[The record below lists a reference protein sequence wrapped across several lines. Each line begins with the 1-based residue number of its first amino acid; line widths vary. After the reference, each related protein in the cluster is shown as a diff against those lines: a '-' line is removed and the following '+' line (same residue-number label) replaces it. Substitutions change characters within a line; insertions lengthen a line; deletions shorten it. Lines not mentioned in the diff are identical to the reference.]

1 MFFDMLL
8 LDCQAN
14 IGREKNTDTN
24 LFRYLY
30 WLPLRMFY
38 NIKFSLKTNKI
49 KNLKEDYFVMNQETE
64 VIEKQDV
71 VIRFSGDS
79 GDGMQLTGQQFSDTA
94 ALFGN
99 DVSTFP
105 DYPAE
110 IRAPQGTVGGVSG
123 FQVHIGEEHITTPG
137 DFADVLVAM
146 NPAALKANLRWA
158 KKAGTIILDTD
169 AFTDKHLE
177 RAGYTSNPLTDHSLD
192 DYNVIA
198 VNITKLTIEALKET
212 GLDQK
217 SVLRCKNMFAL
228 GMTYWMFE
236 RSVEHTE
243 AFFDMKFAKKP
254 SIASANKLVLRA
266 GYNYAANVHAL
277 AVHFKVAPAHIEKG
291 KYRTITGNKATAWGL
306 LAAAEKAGLPLF
318 CGSYPITPATD
329 ILQELALRRDLGAKT
344 YQAED
349 EIGGICTA
357 IGASYAGNFAVT
369 TTSGPGLALKS
380 EACGLA
386 VMAELPLV
394 IVDVQRGGPST
405 GLPTKTEQS
414 DLMQALYGRNGE
426 SPMPVIA
433 ASTSGNCFDYAFI
446 AGKIALEHMTPVIL
460 LTDGFLANG
469 AQPWLIPSM
478 AKLPEI
484 KIRRAKEGDNYQ
496 PYARD
501 PETLARTWAVPGT
514 KGLEHRIGGLEKM
527 NITGTISYVP
537 ENHQV
542 MTDLRQEKVARIA
555 NYIPQQE
562 VFGNPEG
569 GEVLVVGWGGTYGHL
584 FSAVKELRK
593 EGKDV
598 SLAHFNYI
606 NPLPKNTQEVLA
618 KFKKIL
624 VCELN
629 LGQFAAYLRSKY
641 PEFTYQQYNKVAGL
655 PFTVLEIKE
664 EVNKLMND

>member
-1 MFFDMLL
+1 M
-8 LDCQAN
+8 
-14 IGREKNTDTN
+14 
-24 LFRYLY
+24 
-30 WLPLRMFY
+30 
-38 NIKFSLKTNKI
+38 S
-49 KNLKEDYFVMNQETE
+49 QETE

-123 FQVHIGEEHITTPG
+123 FQVHIGEERVTTPG
-137 DFADVLVAM
+137 DYADVLVAM
-146 NPAALKANLRWA
+146 NPAALKANLRWV
-158 KKAGTIILDTD
+158 KKAGTIIVDTD

-177 RAGYTSNPLTDHSLD
+177 KAGYTSNPLADRSLA
-192 DYNVIA
+192 DYNVVA
-198 VNITKLTIEALKET
+198 VDITKLTMEALRET
-212 GLDQK
+212 SLDQK
-217 SVLRCKNMFAL
+217 SMLRCKNMFAL

-236 RSVEHTE
+236 RSLEHSE
-243 AFFDMKFAKKP
+243 AFLDMKFAKKQA
-254 SIASANKLVLRA
+254 IASANKLVLRA

-277 AVHFKVAPAHIEKG
+277 AVHFKVEPAAIEKG

-349 EIGGICTA
+349 EIAGICTA

-369 TTSGPGLALKS
+369 TTSGPGLALKT

-405 GLPTKTEQS
+405 GLPTKTEQA

-426 SPMPVIA
+426 SPIPVVA
-433 ASTSGNCFDYAFI
+433 ASTSGNCFDYAFM

-484 KIRRAKEGDNYQ
+484 KLRVAKEGDDYQ

-501 PETLARTWAVPGT
+501 PKTLVRTWALPGT

-527 NITGTISYVP
+527 NITGNISYIP

-542 MTDLRQEKVARIA
+542 MTDLRAAKIERIA
-555 NYIPQQE
+555 DDIPLQE
-562 VFGNPEG
+562 VYGDPEG
-569 GEVLVVGWGGTYGHL
+569 GEVLIVGWGGTYGHL
-584 FSAVKELRK
+584 YSAVKELRR

-606 NPLPKNTQEVLA
+606 NPLPRNTKEILA
-618 KFKKIL
+618 KYKKIM

-629 LGQFAAYLRSKY
+629 LGQFADYLRSRCPGFDY
-641 PEFTYQQYNKVAGL
+641 LQYNKVAGL
-655 PFTVLEIKE
+655 PFTVAELKE
-664 EVNKLMND
+664 KISQFFN

>member
-1 MFFDMLL
+1 MAEEMIVKE
-8 LDCQAN
+8 LD
-14 IGREKNTDTN
+14 
-24 LFRYLY
+24 
-30 WLPLRMFY
+30 
-38 NIKFSLKTNKI
+38 
-49 KNLKEDYFVMNQETE
+49 E
-64 VIEKQDV
+64 VV
-71 VIRFSGDS
+71 VRFSGDS
-79 GDGMQLTGQQFSDTA
+79 GDGMQLAGNMFSNISATE
-94 ALFGN
+94 GN
-99 DVSTFP
+99 DISTFP

-137 DFADVLVAM
+137 DYADVLVAM

-158 KKAGTIILDTD
+158 KKAGTIIVDID
-169 AFTDKHLE
+169 AFTDKHIE
-177 RAGYTSNPLTDHSLD
+177 RAGYTANPLEDGSLA
-192 DYNVIA
+192 DYNV
-198 VNITKLTIEALKET
+198 VPVKVTELTIEALKET

-217 SVLRCKNMFAL
+217 SILRCKNMFAL
-228 GMTYWMFE
+228 GMIYWMFE
-236 RSVEHTE
+236 QSVEHTE
-243 AFFDMKFAKKP
+243 AFFDIKFGKKP
-254 SIASANKLVLRA
+254 AIASANKMVLRA

-277 AVHFKVAPAHIEKG
+277 ATHFKVAPATIEKG

-329 ILQELALRRDLGAKT
+329 ILHELALRRDLGAKT

-357 IGASYAGNFAVT
+357 IGASYAGNFACT

-414 DLMQALYGRNGE
+414 DLLQALYGRNGE
-426 SPMPVIA
+426 CPMPVIA
-433 ASTSGNCFDYAFI
+433 ASTSGNCFDYAFM
-446 AGKIALEHMTPVIL
+446 AGKIALEHMTPVVL

-484 KIRRAKEGDNYQ
+484 KLRLAKEGDDYK

-501 PETLARTWAVPGT
+501 PETLARMWALPGT
-514 KGLEHRIGGLEKM
+514 KGLEHRIGGLEKV
-527 NITGTISYVP
+527 NVTGEISYVP
-537 ENHQV
+537 ENHQI
-542 MTDLRQEKVARIA
+542 MTDLRDAKVAKIA
-555 NYIPQQE
+555 DSIPQQE
-562 VFGNPEG
+562 IFGNQDG
-569 GEVLVVGWGGTYGHL
+569 GDLLVVGWGGTYGHL
-584 FSAVKELRK
+584 YSVVRELRE
-593 EGKDV
+593 EGHDV
-598 SLAHFNYI
+598 SLAHFNFI
-606 NPLPKNTQEVLA
+606 NPLPKNTDEILG
-618 KFKKIL
+618 KFKKIV

-629 LGQFAAYLRSKY
+629 LGQFAQYLRAKFPHY
-641 PEFTYQQYNKVAGL
+641 TYYQYNKVAGL
-655 PFTVLEIKE
+655 PFTVVELKE
-664 EVNKLMND
+664 KITELLGK

>member
-1 MFFDMLL
+1 M
-8 LDCQAN
+8 
-14 IGREKNTDTN
+14 
-24 LFRYLY
+24 
-30 WLPLRMFY
+30 
-38 NIKFSLKTNKI
+38 
-49 KNLKEDYFVMNQETE
+49 
-64 VIEKQDV
+64 
-71 VIRFSGDS
+71 
-79 GDGMQLTGQQFSDTA
+79 
-94 ALFGN
+94 
-99 DVSTFP
+99 
-105 DYPAE
+105 
-110 IRAPQGTVGGVSG
+110 
-123 FQVHIGEEHITTPG
+123 
-137 DFADVLVAM
+137 
-146 NPAALKANLRWA
+146 
-158 KKAGTIILDTD
+158 DTD

>member
-1 MFFDMLL
+1 
-8 LDCQAN
+8 
-14 IGREKNTDTN
+14 
-24 LFRYLY
+24 
-30 WLPLRMFY
+30 MFY

-598 SLAHFNYI
+598 CLAHFNYI